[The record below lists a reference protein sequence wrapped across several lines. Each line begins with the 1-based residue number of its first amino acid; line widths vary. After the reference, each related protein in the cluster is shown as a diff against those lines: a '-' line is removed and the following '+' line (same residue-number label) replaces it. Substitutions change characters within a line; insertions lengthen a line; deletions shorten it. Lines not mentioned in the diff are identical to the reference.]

1 MRIGTINIHLAET
14 WNDSVS
20 GGKAETMS
28 PQKRSP
34 IHLDV
39 LPDLVTAAVLRA
51 REQERKYG
59 HNTGHF
65 TLGVEKENTVIGV
78 IGEFLVK
85 EELMRIAYREGIQV
99 QVDNTGLGAAV
110 DLEIRSKNQD
120 QIFGVHV
127 KTGLWKRWPSEDFQ
141 FGIHADQKI
150 ELSGQPLVL
159 VSLLKREHGYPEK
172 ARIEGFITS
181 QDLQKAILIR
191 RGERF
196 PSTGVISR
204 TDNLVTTFAQ
214 YVELE
219 SILKA
224 LFQN

>member
-1 MRIGTINIHLAET
+1 MSSDTVFGRKE
-14 WNDSVS
+14 V
-20 GGKAETMS
+20 TMNS
-28 PQKRSP
+28 QKRSP
-34 IHLDV
+34 MYLDV
-39 LPDLVTAAVLRA
+39 SPDLVAASVLRA

-65 TLGVEKENTVIGV
+65 SLDVEKENTVIGV

-85 EELMRIAYREGIQV
+85 EALTRTAYEEGVRV
-99 QVDNTGLGAAV
+99 QVDHTSLGAAV
-110 DLEIRSKNQD
+110 DLEIRPNNQD

-127 KTGLWKRWPSEDFQ
+127 KTGLWKRWPDEDFE

-172 ARIEGFITS
+172 ARIEGYITS
-181 QDLQKAILIR
+181 ENLSQAVLIR

-214 YVELE
+214 YVELG
-219 SILKA
+219 SILKV